1 MSHEEFEDAV
11 ASYAIDALDPAE
23 ARAFEAH
30 LSTCAR
36 CQAELAQLRRV
47 VAGIGMTAE
56 PMTPPAPLKARTLSR
71 AIGPGRVEAPTQVLL
86 DDLRP
91 FPRVP
96 VTARPSSMPWLL
108 AAASIVIAVMSG
120 MYAWSLRA
128 RVASLEQMVAVT
140 SAQADRLRDEL
151 ISVRRSSDTLLR
163 TVQVISAPDVQQVV
177 LKGQAGAPGATGR
190 AYWSASRGLVFN
202 AEQLPALTPG
212 RVYQIWVISGK
223 EAPIGAGT
231 FSVANGSGSLTTQLP
246 AGVKT
251 INAVAVTN
259 EPAGGS
265 ATPTLPILLVGQQGQ
280 SPQGP

>member
-1 MSHEEFEDAV
+1 MRHEEFEDAV
-11 ASYAIDALDPAE
+11 ASYAIDALDPVE

-36 CQAELAQLRRV
+36 CQAELAELRRV

-71 AIGPGRVEAPTQVLL
+71 ATGPGRPDSTVKMAERVERRSGVGT
-86 DDLRP
+86 
-91 FPRVP
+91 
-96 VTARPSSMPWLL
+96 RPSAMPWLL
-108 AAASIVIAVMSG
+108 AAASIVVAVMSG

-151 ISVRRSSDTLLR
+151 ISVRRTSDTLFR
-163 TVQVISAPDVQQVV
+163 TVQVISAPDVQHVL
-177 LKGQAGAPGATGR
+177 LKGQAGAAGATGR

-202 AEQLPALTPG
+202 ADQLPALTPG
-212 RVYQIWVISGK
+212 RVYQIWVISGN
-223 EAPIGAGT
+223 EAPIGVGV
-231 FSVANGSGSLTTQLP
+231 FSIANGSGSLTTQLP

-259 EPAGGS
+259 EPAPNGS
-265 ATPTLPILLVGQQGQ
+265 ASPTLPILLVGQ

>member
-1 MSHEEFEDAV
+1 MRHEEFEDAV

-23 ARAFEAH
+23 ARSFEAH

-36 CQAELAQLRRV
+36 CQAELAELRRV
-47 VAGIGMTAE
+47 VAGIGMTVE
-56 PMTPPAPLKARTLSR
+56 PMTPPAPLKARTLSG
-71 AIGPGRVEAPTQVLL
+71 AIGPGRVETPTRVLL

-91 FPRVP
+91 LPRVP
-96 VTARPSSMPWLL
+96 VPAARPSSMPWLL

-151 ISVRRSSDTLLR
+151 ISVRRSSDALIR
-163 TVQVISAPDVQQVV
+163 TVQVISAPDVQQVL
-177 LKGQAGAPGATGR
+177 LKGQAGAAGATGR

-202 AEQLPALTPG
+202 ADQLPALTPG
-212 RVYQIWVISGK
+212 RVYQLWVISGK
-223 EAPIGAGT
+223 EAPMGVGVFIV
-231 FSVANGSGSLTTQLP
+231 SNGSGSLTTQLP

-265 ATPTLPILLVGQQGQ
+265 ATPTLPILLVGQ

>member
-1 MSHEEFEDAV
+1 MRHEEFEDAV
-11 ASYAIDALDPAE
+11 ASYAIDALGPAE

-30 LSTCAR
+30 LSTGAR
-36 CQAELAQLRRV
+36 CQAELAELRRV

-71 AIGPGRVEAPTQVLL
+71 AIGPGRQDSTVKMEDRVERRSV
-86 DDLRP
+86 
-91 FPRVP
+91 
-96 VTARPSSMPWLL
+96 VTTRPSVMPWLL

-120 MYAWSLRA
+120 LYAWSLRG

-140 SAQADRLRDEL
+140 SAQADRLRNEL
-151 ISVRRSSDTLLR
+151 ISVRRTSDTLFR
-163 TVQVISAPDVQQVV
+163 TVQVISAPDVQQVL
-177 LKGQAGAPGATGR
+177 LKGQAGAAGATGR

-202 AEQLPALTPG
+202 ADQLPALTPG

-246 AGVKT
+246 AGVT
-251 INAVAVTN
+251 TVNAVAVTN

-265 ATPTLPILLVGQQGQ
+265 ATPTLPILLVGQ